1 MFVSSL
7 VQVSSMETRHCTP
20 IFCMGLNSEEE
31 EGEEDGGGD
40 DNGDDDD
47 NDVDEETEKRE

>member
-1 MFVSSL
+1 
-7 VQVSSMETRHCTP
+7 METRHCTP

-40 DNGDDDD
+40 DN
-47 NDVDEETEKRE
+47 DVDEETEKRE